1 MINFTYDQAY
11 KLRYDINE
19 SMTKN
24 DPAVKL
30 LAVET
35 FAKLDDYIMMCQTIS
50 RGNGNP
56 TLSVHDNWARYL
68 TEFYRVRIQY

>member
-1 MINFTYDQAY
+1 MIIFTYDQAY
-11 KLRYDINE
+11 KLRYDVKE

-24 DPAVKL
+24 DPAIKL

-35 FAKLDDYIMMCQTIS
+35 FDKLDSYITMCQNIP

-56 TLSVHDNWARYL
+56 TLSVHDNWGRYL
-68 TEFYRVRIQY
+68 TEFYQARIR